1 MESLEPRPGFYNKF
15 EYGVYEKQLL
25 HHGTVR
31 VLNIYIN
38 DNNTSLIKLCL

>member
-1 MESLEPRPGFYNKF
+1 MESLEPRPGFYDKF

-31 VLNIYIN
+31 VLIIYIY
-38 DNNTSLIKLCL
+38 NNHISLIKRHF